1 MKKANPKSCDKIRL
15 GIFPTRLA
23 GAGLLPTTFYS
34 LLTKYMIAHIKGK
47 IIEKN
52 TKFLVI
58 EAQGVGYL
66 VYVSTS
72 TLSVSPSIG
81 NEFSLWTYL
90 AVRENAL
97 DLYGFETLDE
107 KNFFELLISVSGI
120 GPKNALSV
128 LSVAPMETLKKAI
141 ATGDMSYMTK
151 VSGIGKKT
159 AEKIVVELRDKLA
172 SLGHK
177 DENGTLAG
185 QADVMMALM
194 SLGYSQNESQNA
206 IKEIDQSLSINDKIK
221 QALKILGK

>member
-1 MKKANPKSCDKIRL
+1 
-15 GIFPTRLA
+15 
-23 GAGLLPTTFYS
+23 
-34 LLTKYMIAHIKGK
+34 MIAHIKGK

-58 EAQGVGYL
+58 EANSVGYMI
-66 VYVSTS
+66 YVSTS
-72 TLSVSPSIG
+72 TLSVSPAVGS
-81 NEFSLWTYL
+81 EFSLWTYL

-120 GPKNALSV
+120 GPKNALSI
-128 LSVAPMETLKKAI
+128 LSIAPMETLKKAI

-177 DENGTLAG
+177 DEDGTLAG
-185 QADVMMALM
+185 EADVMMALM
-194 SLGYSQNESQNA
+194 SLGYSQNESRNA
-206 IKEIDQSLSINDKIK
+206 VKEIDQSLSTNDKIK
-221 QALKILGK
+221 QALKILGR